1 MDNGVVPCDHR
12 VHYIR
17 RVRADHNILLCMEA
31 SYHQG
36 DDLVHTEVLRH
47 QVQGFLG
54 VRPKNY
60 SFTVIFLGREPRH
73 RYRDVFFL
81 C

>member
-1 MDNGVVPCDHR
+1 MLPCDHR

-17 RVRADHNILLCMEA
+17 TVRADHNILLSMEA

-36 DDLVHTEVLRH
+36 DDLVHTEVLSH

-54 VRPKNY
+54 VRPEIY
-60 SFTVIFLGREPRH
+60 SFTVQFLE
-73 RYRDVFFL
+73 
-81 C
+81 